1 MRLEGT
7 PINEARGG
15 DPVRELKVFKIRDR
29 LDIGSLIVKT
39 HPIYASTWERASLD
53 EILDRMENSTIEDV
67 EKVQFLEWTRDGRSL
82 EFSVSVVIPFQE
94 EQIEVAEWESR
105 GPDVMVSCIDQES
118 LLEEGRNTKPGE
130 VNWSEAGGCQLVVAA
145 SKSEKVKPET
155 LMICIRK
162 LLEQCAP
169 KTTLAMHAQEWHRGQ
184 FRFQDWYELWSLL
197 LKEVDCTLTLI
208 PTRVHQCP
216 SSLDKALKLM
226 DEWIHLHAEGQ
237 RRKEDIWKQKDE
249 ILAHRDR
256 RCEEP
261 TVGRMMIFRNS
272 MKRPDYSEFIWFD
285 ESDFSQQYGN
295 IVIAMPADLQP
306 KSAVARAILREQDP
320 ERVFKLKPRVGHL
333 LHLNPRFTGIPGHN
347 ILLLITRA
355 SSRDVVLT
363 EDWMQSLME
372 LANLFHED
380 NPGVIRMLTI
390 DAERGV
396 NNLAS
401 LYSTLNDVFRDTY
414 ASVVLHDR
422 VFVSIA

>member
-1 MRLEGT
+1 M
-7 PINEARGG
+7 
-15 DPVRELKVFKIRDR
+15 
-29 LDIGSLIVKT
+29 KT
-39 HPIYASTWERASLD
+39 HPIYASTWKRSNLD
-53 EILDRMENSTIEDV
+53 EILERMEKSTLEDV

-82 EFSVSVVIPFQE
+82 EFSVSVMVPFQDSSLE
-94 EQIEVAEWESR
+94 IAEAQGRYSL
-105 GPDVMVSCIDQES
+105 VSCVDQET
-118 LLEEGRNTKPGE
+118 LLEEGWNKEPGE
-130 VNWSEAGGCQLVVAA
+130 VACSEPDSWKLVVAA
-145 SKSEKVKPET
+145 TKSEKVKPET

-162 LLEQCAP
+162 LVEQCSP
-169 KTTLAMHAQEWHRGQ
+169 KTTLAMYAQDWHRGQ
-184 FRFQDWYELWSLL
+184 FKFQDWYELWSIL
-197 LKEVDCTLTLI
+197 LKESDCTMTII

-216 SSLDKALKLM
+216 SNLDKALKLM
-226 DEWIHLHAEGQ
+226 DEWIHLHAEQQ
-237 RRKEDIWKQKDE
+237 RRKEDIWKQRGE

-256 RCEEP
+256 IHEEP
-261 TVGRMMIFRNS
+261 TVGRMLIFRNT
-272 MKRPDYSEFIWFD
+272 MKRPDYSELIWFD

-363 EDWMQSLME
+363 EDWIQSLME

-380 NPGVIRMLTI
+380 NPGIIRMLTV

-401 LYSTLNDVFRDTY
+401 LYNTLDDVFRDTY